1 MINQIFYNFH
11 YCVFESD
18 MYFAFIK
25 HLGCSYISSAQY
37 TREAVTT
44 ILDSVALKFTLPPSP
59 QLLECKQRQR
69 QDFYLFCS
77 VLYLQLLERAW
88 DVEHAQ

>member
-1 MINQIFYNFH
+1 MI
-11 YCVFESD
+11 
-18 MYFAFIK
+18 
-25 HLGCSYISSAQY
+25 
-37 TREAVTT
+37 T

-59 QLLECKQRQR
+59 QLLECKQRER

-77 VLYLQLLERAW
+77 MLYLQLLERAW

>member
-1 MINQIFYNFH
+1 M
-11 YCVFESD
+11 
-18 MYFAFIK
+18 
-25 HLGCSYISSAQY
+25 
-37 TREAVTT
+37 TT